1 MLLRGQDFK
10 NFLATKMNE
19 NVRCSKAVLQPSITA
34 KNLLKFVWW
43 CIFFRSRT
51 WGASARRSICQEMC
65 LETQTWYIL
74 GKKCAR
80 YYSGSIALATHAP
93 PQRVQFIIDGCREAL
108 RVILLAAWIFKKVKT
123 LHDILRDKK
132 RTSQN
137 HISII
142 VESFMGPAATAPLA
156 SASSVVQKV

>member
-10 NFLATKMNE
+10 KFLATKMNE

-43 CIFFRSRT
+43 CIFFRSFVLSLAGVLYVKKCVLNT
-51 WGASARRSICQEMC
+51 DLIYSWK
-65 LETQTWYIL
+65 
-74 GKKCAR
+74 KKCAR